1 MLFISFCI
9 LLVII
14 IVVLILTGGAF
25 IINEDFFIFYSRD
38 EEERTFKERV
48 KLNKISVIFYSI
60 SLSVMIGLEIW
71 LIILFVQENKKV
83 DYEMVYKDYVSE
95 LYAFSDNTQEIVEGH
110 GFYFLFIGGNKFNSS
125 SKYEITF
132 LCKTEGEVYERKTIT
147 INENSDIKIYYDI
160 QNDINLP
167 SKLIVRTESRSDS
180 FEQFWGFKNS
190 EKIISYTFV
199 VPKNSIQY
207 NNLFND

>member
-1 MLFISFCI
+1 MLYII
-9 LLVII
+9 LFVFVAIFTATFLYF
-14 IVVLILTGGAF
+14 AY
-25 IINEDFFIFYSRD
+25 FFIFD
-38 EEERTFKERV
+38 EKERTFKEII
-48 KLNKISVIFYSI
+48 KLNKISVIFCSI
-60 SLSVMIGLEIW
+60 FFAIMIGLEIW
-71 LIILFVQENKKV
+71 FIILFVQENKKI
-83 DYEMVYKDYVSE
+83 DYEMIYKDYVSE
-95 LYAFSDNTQEIVEGH
+95 LYAFSDNTQETIEGH
-110 GFYFLFIGGNKFNSS
+110 GFYFLFIGGNRFNSS

-167 SKLIVRTESRSDS
+167 SKVIVRTESQSDS
-180 FEQFWGFKNS
+180 FEQFWGFKNP
-190 EKIISYTFV
+190 EKIISYTFI